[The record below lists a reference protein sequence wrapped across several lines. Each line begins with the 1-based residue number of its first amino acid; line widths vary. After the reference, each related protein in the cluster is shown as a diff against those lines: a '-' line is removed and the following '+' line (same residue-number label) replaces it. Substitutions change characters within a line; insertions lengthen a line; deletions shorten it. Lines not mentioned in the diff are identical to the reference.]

1 MVRKPTYEELEQRVK
16 ESFSGKKEFAI
27 SLIDNAPIFFVALDA
42 QGKTLMMNQLMMK
55 VLGYTANEV
64 VGKDYLSNFVPKKD
78 RDMLASVF
86 RKLTAD
92 HEHTFN
98 ENHILSKDGKEFLV
112 EWHGT
117 PVFDTSSKLQYFYGI
132 GIDITNRKQI
142 EQALRESEKRFRT
155 LVETMNEGLGVADEN
170 SVVTYI
176 NDRLSK
182 MIGYSPDEII
192 GRPIYDFIDETY
204 HELVKEIISERK
216 SGESGSYELV
226 LKRKDN
232 QKVYTILSPS
242 PIFDVKGQYW
252 GSCGVMTDI
261 TERKQAEEALKESE
275 LNHKTLIHNI
285 PGMVYRGYTDWSAEI
300 ISGSEEICG
309 YTKKEINSEKEGW
322 LNIIHSED
330 KAGVLREGSEL
341 VKGKHSTVQT
351 YRIVT
356 KGGGNRWVEDRKTSL
371 FSEEGEFIGIDGI
384 VFDITKRKQAE
395 EALWRSEERLT
406 AFLDSATDGFILFD
420 SELNYVKM
428 NQAAQEITGVD
439 RKEVIGKNVLDVIPD
454 FKETGRYNEYKKV
467 MKTGVPLITPDLR
480 PHPKFGNKRLN
491 LKAFKV
497 GDGLGV
503 IFTDITE
510 RKQMEEK
517 LKEAHDELEQRVEE
531 RTKDLEIKTER
542 LEEVNAAMKV
552 LLEHSEMYKQELEE
566 KVLSNIKELVDPYL
580 EKLEGGTSDIRK
592 IYLSIIRSNI
602 DEIISPFTRKLSSKY
617 LNLTPSEIRI
627 ANLVKQGKTSKE
639 IAGLLNV
646 SGKTVGFH
654 RESIRKKLGLK
665 NKKANLRS
673 HLLSLQ

>member
-27 SLIDNAPIFFVALDA
+27 SLIDNAPIFFVAIDA

-275 LNHKTLIHNI
+275 LNHKTFAVTPKKRLIL
-285 PGMVYRGYTDWSAEI
+285 
-300 ISGSEEICG
+300 
-309 YTKKEINSEKEGW
+309 KK
-322 LNIIHSED
+322 
-330 KAGVLREGSEL
+330 KAGSI
-341 VKGKHSTVQT
+341 S
-351 YRIVT
+351 
-356 KGGGNRWVEDRKTSL
+356 
-371 FSEEGEFIGIDGI
+371 
-384 VFDITKRKQAE
+384 
-395 EALWRSEERLT
+395 
-406 AFLDSATDGFILFD
+406 FIL
-420 SELNYVKM
+420 
-428 NQAAQEITGVD
+428 
-439 RKEVIGKNVLDVIPD
+439 
-454 FKETGRYNEYKKV
+454 
-467 MKTGVPLITPDLR
+467 KTR
-480 PHPKFGNKRLN
+480 
-491 LKAFKV
+491 
-497 GDGLGV
+497 
-503 IFTDITE
+503 
-510 RKQMEEK
+510 
-517 LKEAHDELEQRVEE
+517 
-531 RTKDLEIKTER
+531 
-542 LEEVNAAMKV
+542 
-552 LLEHSEMYKQELEE
+552 
-566 KVLSNIKELVDPYL
+566 
-580 EKLEGGTSDIRK
+580 
-592 IYLSIIRSNI
+592 
-602 DEIISPFTRKLSSKY
+602 
-617 LNLTPSEIRI
+617 
-627 ANLVKQGKTSKE
+627 QGS
-639 IAGLLNV
+639 
-646 SGKTVGFH
+646 
-654 RESIRKKLGLK
+654 
-665 NKKANLRS
+665 
-673 HLLSLQ
+673 